1 MQNLDFLKFQST
13 ILNMINRLLT
23 DDIKSKL
30 FKGKAIFIYG
40 PRQAGKTTLVNEL
53 IKNQKLDVVTLSGDD
68 DTTQSLFDT
77 VTISRWTQILGSKKC
92 VFIDEGHKVKNLGRS
107 IKLLVDSRKD
117 VQVIV
122 TGSSSF
128 KLATLSEEPLTGRK
142 FEYKLMPL
150 SYQELV
156 DHYGF
161 VDERKNL
168 ELRLIYGS
176 YPEVVTSQQTS
187 QKPSQ
192 ASQQDMKEILTLISD
207 SYLYKDL
214 FQYEGIRKPQV
225 LEKLLKALALQC
237 GSEVSENELATLLGV
252 SRTLVESYL
261 QLLIQAYIVFPLTSY
276 STNQRNEL
284 KKSCKYYFWDN
295 GIRNSILKDFTPLPQ
310 RNDIGILFENYLVS
324 ERLKRNLYSKADGL
338 PYFWRTTDQM
348 EVDYIEAVGTKLSAY
363 EFKYN
368 PAKHSRISKAFTNRY
383 PEAELQTIT
392 SDNYDS
398 FLRDEI

>member
-1 MQNLDFLKFQST
+1 
-13 ILNMINRLLT
+13 MINRILK

-53 IKNQKLDVVTLSGDD
+53 IQEENLDVVTLTGDD
-68 DTTQSLFDT
+68 DVTQSLFET
-77 VTISRWTQILGSKKC
+77 VTSSRWTQILGSKKC
-92 VFIDEGHKVKNLGRS
+92 VFIDEGHKIKNLGRS

-128 KLATLSEEPLTGRK
+128 KQVSLFEEPLTGRK
-142 FEYKLMPL
+142 FEYKLLPL
-150 SYQELV
+150 SYQELAN
-156 DHYGF
+156 HYGF

-176 YPEVVTSQQTS
+176 YPEVVTN
-187 QKPSQ
+187 
-192 ASQQDMKEILTLISD
+192 QQDMKEILSLISE

-237 GSEVSENELATLLGV
+237 GSEVSMNEISTLLGV
-252 SRTLVESYL
+252 SRTLVESYI
-261 QLLIQAYIVFPLTSY
+261 QLLVQAYIVFPLTSY

-295 GIRNSILKDFTPLPQ
+295 GIRNSIIKDFTPLPQ
-310 RNDIGILFENYLVS
+310 RNDVGILFENYLVS

-348 EVDYIEAVGTKLSAY
+348 EVDYIEALGTNLSAY

-368 PAKHSRISKAFTNRY
+368 PAKQSRITKAFANRY
-383 PEAELQTIT
+383 PQASLQTIT
-392 SDNYDS
+392 IDNYDS
-398 FLRDEI
+398 FLAQA

>member
-1 MQNLDFLKFQST
+1 
-13 ILNMINRLLT
+13 MINRILA

-40 PRQAGKTTLVNEL
+40 PRQAGKTTLVNDL
-53 IKNQKLDVVTLSGDD
+53 IQKENLDVVTLTGDD
-68 DTTQSLFDT
+68 DTTQSLFET

-92 VFIDEGHKVKNLGRS
+92 VFIDEGHKIKNLGRS

-128 KLATLSEEPLTGRK
+128 KLVSLFEEPLTGRK
-142 FEYKLMPL
+142 FEYKLLPL
-150 SYQELV
+150 SYQELAN
-156 DHYGF
+156 HYGF

-176 YPEVVTSQQTS
+176 YPEVVTSQQ
-187 QKPSQ
+187 
-192 ASQQDMKEILTLISD
+192 DMKEILSLISE

-237 GSEVSENELATLLGV
+237 GSEVSMNEISTLLGV
-252 SRTLVESYL
+252 SRTLVESYI
-261 QLLIQAYIVFPLTSY
+261 QLLVQAYIVFPLTSY

-284 KKSCKYYFWDN
+284 KKSCKYFFWDN
-295 GIRNSILKDFTPLPQ
+295 GIRNSIIKDFTPLPQ
-310 RNDIGILFENYLVS
+310 RNDVGTLFENYLVS
-324 ERLKRNLYSKADGL
+324 ERLKRNLYTKADGL

-348 EVDYIEAVGTKLSAY
+348 EVDYIEALGTNLSAY

-368 PAKHSRISKAFTNRY
+368 PAKQSRITKAFANRY
-383 PEAELQTIT
+383 PQASLQTIT
-392 SDNYDS
+392 TDNYDS
-398 FLRDEI
+398 FLSQA

>member
-1 MQNLDFLKFQST
+1 
-13 ILNMINRLLT
+13 MINRILK

-53 IKNQKLDVVTLSGDD
+53 IQEENLDVVTLTGDD
-68 DTTQSLFDT
+68 DVTQSLFET
-77 VTISRWTQILGSKKC
+77 VTSSRWTQILGSKKC
-92 VFIDEGHKVKNLGRS
+92 VFIDEGHKIKNLGRS

-122 TGSSSF
+122 TRSSSF
-128 KLATLSEEPLTGRK
+128 KLVSLSEEPLTGRK
-142 FEYKLMPL
+142 FEYKLLPL
-150 SYQELV
+150 SYQELAN
-156 DHYGF
+156 HYGF

-176 YPEVVTSQQTS
+176 YPEVVTN
-187 QKPSQ
+187 
-192 ASQQDMKEILTLISD
+192 QQDMKEILSLISE

-237 GSEVSENELATLLGV
+237 GSEVSMNEISTLLGV
-252 SRTLVESYL
+252 SRTLVESYI
-261 QLLIQAYIVFPLTSY
+261 QLLVQAYIVFPLTSY

-295 GIRNSILKDFTPLPQ
+295 GIRNSIIKDFTPLPQ
-310 RNDIGILFENYLVS
+310 RNDVGILFENYLVS

-348 EVDYIEAVGTKLSAY
+348 EVDYIEALGTNLSAY

-368 PAKHSRISKAFTNRY
+368 PAKKSRITKAFANRY
-383 PEAELQTIT
+383 PQASLQTIT
-392 SDNYDS
+392 IDNYDS
-398 FLRDEI
+398 FLAQA

>member
-1 MQNLDFLKFQST
+1 
-13 ILNMINRLLT
+13 MINRILK

-53 IKNQKLDVVTLSGDD
+53 IQEENLDVVTLTGDD
-68 DTTQSLFDT
+68 DVTQSLFET
-77 VTISRWTQILGSKKC
+77 VTSSRWTQILGSKKC
-92 VFIDEGHKVKNLGRS
+92 VFIDEGHKIKNLGRS

-128 KLATLSEEPLTGRK
+128 KLVSLFEEPLTGRK
-142 FEYKLMPL
+142 FEYKLLPL
-150 SYQELV
+150 SYQELAN
-156 DHYGF
+156 HYGF

-176 YPEVVTSQQTS
+176 YPEVVTN
-187 QKPSQ
+187 
-192 ASQQDMKEILTLISD
+192 QQDMKEILSLISE

-237 GSEVSENELATLLGV
+237 GSEVSMNEISTLLGV
-252 SRTLVESYL
+252 SRTLVESYI
-261 QLLIQAYIVFPLTSY
+261 QLLVQAYIVFPLTSY

-295 GIRNSILKDFTPLPQ
+295 GIRNSIIKDFTPLPQ
-310 RNDIGILFENYLVS
+310 RNDVGILFENYLVS

-348 EVDYIEAVGTKLSAY
+348 EVDYIEALGTNLSAY

-368 PAKHSRISKAFTNRY
+368 PAKQSRITKAFANRY
-383 PEAELQTIT
+383 PQASLQTIT
-392 SDNYDS
+392 IDNYDS
-398 FLRDEI
+398 FLAQA

>member
-1 MQNLDFLKFQST
+1 
-13 ILNMINRLLT
+13 MINRILA

-53 IKNQKLDVVTLSGDD
+53 IQEENLDVVTLTGDD
-68 DTTQSLFDT
+68 DTIQSLFET

-92 VFIDEGHKVKNLGRS
+92 VFIDEGHKIKNLGRS

-128 KLATLSEEPLTGRK
+128 KLVSLFEEPLTGRK
-142 FEYKLMPL
+142 FEYKLLPL
-150 SYQELV
+150 SYQELAN
-156 DHYGF
+156 HYGF

-176 YPEVVTSQQTS
+176 YPEVVTNQH
-187 QKPSQ
+187 
-192 ASQQDMKEILTLISD
+192 DMKEILSLISE

-237 GSEVSENELATLLGV
+237 GSEVSMNEISTLLGV
-252 SRTLVESYL
+252 SRTLVESYI
-261 QLLIQAYIVFPLTSY
+261 QLLVQAYIVFPLASY

-295 GIRNSILKDFTPLPQ
+295 GIRNSIIKDFTPLPQ
-310 RNDIGILFENYLVS
+310 RNDVGTLFENYLVS

-348 EVDYIEAVGTKLSAY
+348 EVDYIEALGTNLSAY

-368 PAKHSRISKAFTNRY
+368 PAKQSRITKAFSNRY
-383 PEAELQTIT
+383 PQASLQTIT
-392 SDNYDS
+392 TDNYDS
-398 FLRDEI
+398 FLSQA

>member
-1 MQNLDFLKFQST
+1 
-13 ILNMINRLLT
+13 MINRILA

-53 IKNQKLDVVTLSGDD
+53 IQEENLDVVTLTGDD
-68 DTTQSLFDT
+68 DTIQSLFET

-92 VFIDEGHKVKNLGRS
+92 VFIDEGHKIKNLGRS

-128 KLATLSEEPLTGRK
+128 KLVSLFEEPLTGRK
-142 FEYKLMPL
+142 FEYKLLPL
-150 SYQELV
+150 SYQELAN
-156 DHYGF
+156 HYGF

-176 YPEVVTSQQTS
+176 YPEVVTNQQN
-187 QKPSQ
+187 
-192 ASQQDMKEILTLISD
+192 MKEILSLISE

-237 GSEVSENELATLLGV
+237 GSEVSMNEISTLLGV
-252 SRTLVESYL
+252 SRTLVESYI
-261 QLLIQAYIVFPLTSY
+261 QLLVQAYIVFPLTSY

-295 GIRNSILKDFTPLPQ
+295 GIRNSIIKDFTPLPQ
-310 RNDIGILFENYLVS
+310 RNDVGTLFENYLVS

-348 EVDYIEAVGTKLSAY
+348 EVDYIEALGTNLSAY
-363 EFKYN
+363 EFKFN
-368 PAKHSRISKAFTNRY
+368 PAKQSRITKAFANRY
-383 PEAELQTIT
+383 PQASLQTIT
-392 SDNYDS
+392 TDNYDS
-398 FLRDEI
+398 FLSQA

>member
-1 MQNLDFLKFQST
+1 
-13 ILNMINRLLT
+13 MINRILA

-53 IKNQKLDVVTLSGDD
+53 IQEENLDVVTLTGDD
-68 DTTQSLFDT
+68 DTTQSLFET

-92 VFIDEGHKVKNLGRS
+92 VFIDEGHKIKNLGRS
-107 IKLLVDSRKD
+107 IKLLIDSRKD

-128 KLATLSEEPLTGRK
+128 KLVSLFEEPLTGRK
-142 FEYKLMPL
+142 FEYKLLPL
-150 SYQELV
+150 SYQELAN
-156 DHYGF
+156 HYGF

-176 YPEVVTSQQTS
+176 YPEVVTSQHT
-187 QKPSQ
+187 
-192 ASQQDMKEILTLISD
+192 SQQDMKEVLTLISE

-237 GSEVSENELATLLGV
+237 GSEVSTNEISKLLGV
-252 SRTLVESYL
+252 SRTLVESYI
-261 QLLIQAYIVFPLTSY
+261 QLLVQAYIVFPLTSY

-295 GIRNSILKDFTPLPQ
+295 GIRNSIIKDFTPLPQ
-310 RNDIGILFENYLVS
+310 RNDVGILFENYLVS

-338 PYFWRTTDQM
+338 SYFWRTTDQM
-348 EVDYIEAVGTKLSAY
+348 EVDYIEALGTNLSAY

-368 PAKHSRISKAFTNRY
+368 PAKQSRITKAFSNRY
-383 PEAELQTIT
+383 PQALLQTIT
-392 SDNYDS
+392 ADGYDS
-398 FLRDEI
+398 FLSQT

>member
-1 MQNLDFLKFQST
+1 
-13 ILNMINRLLT
+13 MINRILA
-23 DDIKSKL
+23 DNIKSKL

-40 PRQAGKTTLVNEL
+40 PRQAGKTTLVNDL
-53 IKNQKLDVVTLSGDD
+53 IQKENLDVVTLTGDD
-68 DTTQSLFDT
+68 DTTQSLFET

-92 VFIDEGHKVKNLGRS
+92 VFIDEGHKIKNLGRS

-128 KLATLSEEPLTGRK
+128 KLVSLFEEPLTGRK
-142 FEYKLMPL
+142 FEYKLLPL
-150 SYQELV
+150 SYQELAN
-156 DHYGF
+156 HYGF

-176 YPEVVTSQQTS
+176 YPEVVTN
-187 QKPSQ
+187 
-192 ASQQDMKEILTLISD
+192 QQDMKEILSLISE

-237 GSEVSENELATLLGV
+237 GSEVSMNEISTLLGV
-252 SRTLVESYL
+252 SRTLVESYI
-261 QLLIQAYIVFPLTSY
+261 QLLVQAYIVFPLTSY

-295 GIRNSILKDFTPLPQ
+295 GIRNSIIKDFTPLPQ
-310 RNDIGILFENYLVS
+310 RNDVGTLFENYLVS

-348 EVDYIEAVGTKLSAY
+348 EVDYIEALGTNLSAY

-368 PAKHSRISKAFTNRY
+368 PAKQSRITKAFANRY
-383 PEAELQTIT
+383 PQASLQTIT
-392 SDNYDS
+392 TDNYDS
-398 FLRDEI
+398 FLSQT